1 MATTLTFAQ
10 GAIRQDSLR
19 PYSDPGVRGLQKPKG
34 IEIKY
39 ERMLDYG
46 IRSQARGEG
55 LTDGVGEVRRNRRWE
70 FKGKVPLVNKP
81 AFKLAAGLNYLV
93 EEYRFENVA
102 VQAYPFYTSL
112 EDKSLKSLGASLYLL
127 KSTLRQMYFVIRAA
141 VNLNG
146 DYQVGNLPTADYLR
160 VSVSPLVGWKKTPDL
175 SYGLGFSYSYDFG
188 RPAIYPVLVYNQ
200 TFNPRWGVESILPAY
215 VKLRYN
221 LNPKSVA
228 YLKAEGNG
236 DNYNIRLTY
245 PNRQE
250 TRTYYLRSL
259 AARIVLDYEREIYDF
274 LWVGLEAGV
283 RRNLDFSLAT
293 TNRRRSSTVL
303 DNRLSDAFFFEA
315 TLFLVPPKRFL
326 KF

>member
-1 MATTLTFAQ
+1 M
-10 GAIRQDSLR
+10 
-19 PYSDPGVRGLQKPKG
+19 QKPKG

-39 ERMLDYG
+39 ERIMDYG

-55 LTDGVGEVRRNRRWE
+55 LADGSGEVSRSRRWE
-70 FKGKVPLVNKP
+70 FKGKVPLVNRP
-81 AFKLAAGLNYLV
+81 AFKLAAGLHYLV

-102 VQAYPFYTSL
+102 VPAYPFYASL

-127 KSTLRQMYFVIRAA
+127 KSTPGQTFFVLRASVS
-141 VNLNG
+141 LNG
-146 DYQVGNLPTADYLR
+146 DYQAGSLPTADYLR
-160 VSVSPLVGWKKTPDL
+160 VSVSPLLGWKKTPDL

-200 TFNPRWGVESILPAY
+200 TFSPRWGVEALLPAY
-215 VKLRYN
+215 VKLRCN
-221 LNPKSVA
+221 IDPKSVA

-236 DNYNIRLTY
+236 ANYNLRLAY
-245 PNRQE
+245 PNRQD

-259 AARIVLDYEREIYDF
+259 AARVVLDYEREIYDF
-274 LWVGLEAGV
+274 LWCGLEAGV

-303 DNRLSDAFFFEA
+303 DNRLNDAFFFEA
-315 TLFLVPPKRFL
+315 TLFLVPPKRLLRF
-326 KF
+326 

>member
-1 MATTLTFAQ
+1 MATTSAFAQ
-10 GAIRQDSLR
+10 GATRQDSLR
-19 PYSDPGVRGLQKPKG
+19 PYSDPGVRGMQKPKG

-39 ERMLDYG
+39 ERILDYS
-46 IRSQARGEG
+46 IRSRTRGEG
-55 LTDGVGEVRRNRRWE
+55 LTDGAGEVRRSRRWD
-70 FKGKVPLVNKP
+70 FKAKVPLVNRP
-81 AFKLAAGLNYLV
+81 AFKLAAGLHYLV
-93 EEYRFENVA
+93 EEYRFENVS
-102 VQAYPFYTSL
+102 VKPYPFYTSL

-127 KSTLRQMYFVIRAA
+127 KSTPGQTFFVIRAS
-141 VNLNG
+141 VSLNG
-146 DYQVGNLPTADYLR
+146 DYQAGNFPTADYLR
-160 VSVSPLVGWKKTPDL
+160 VSVSPLLGWKKTPHL

-188 RPAIYPVLVYNQ
+188 RPAIYPMLVYNQ
-200 TFNPRWGVESILPAY
+200 TFNQRWGVEAILPAY

-221 LNPKSVA
+221 INPKSVA

-236 DNYNIRLTY
+236 ANYNIRLAY
-245 PNRQE
+245 PNRQQ
-250 TRTYYLRSL
+250 TSTYYLRSL

-274 LWVGLEAGV
+274 LWCGLEAGV

-303 DNRLSDAFFFEA
+303 DNRLNDAFFFEA